1 MGIYKSATK
10 VTSNTRTR
18 KKNDLL
24 KKLLSRVTDNCM
36 NTSSCLARKYV
47 GIFSRRHYT
56 DNFRLYCYWYENIQG
71 YFPADITQT
80 FSACILILIASLN
93 CARKSR
99 SSFRMQQRRQ
109 INFYNNISEKHSQV
123 FPFHTIFD
131 FCLHQFS
138 NTNLTL
144 ACLCY
149 TSDKKKTTFELQ
161 ILPTVKFSLHIPV
174 SLSSLK
180 NCMGSRDKDY

>member
-1 MGIYKSATK
+1 M
-10 VTSNTRTR
+10 
-18 KKNDLL
+18 
-24 KKLLSRVTDNCM
+24 
-36 NTSSCLARKYV
+36 
-47 GIFSRRHYT
+47 H
-56 DNFRLYCYWYENIQG
+56 G

-99 SSFRMQQRRQ
+99 SSFKMQERRQ
-109 INFYNNISEKHSQV
+109 INFYNNISEKYNSARNTTQREIQLSEKHSKV
-123 FPFHTIFD
+123 FPFQTIFD
-131 FCLHQFS
+131 YCLHQFS

-149 TSDKKKTTFELQ
+149 MSDKRKTTFELQ
-161 ILPTVKFSLHIPV
+161 ILPTVKFSIHIPV

>member
-10 VTSNTRTR
+10 VTSNKRTR

-36 NTSSCLARKYV
+36 NTSSCLMRKYA
-47 GIFSRRHYT
+47 
-56 DNFRLYCYWYENIQG
+56 G

-80 FSACILILIASLN
+80 FSACILIVIASLN

-109 INFYNNISEKHSQV
+109 INFYNNISEKYNSARNIPKS
-123 FPFHTIFD
+123 FPFRLFSISAFINSRIQIWLAHVCVI
-131 FCLHQFS
+131 HQ
-138 NTNLTL
+138 T
-144 ACLCY
+144 
-149 TSDKKKTTFELQ
+149 KKTTFDFTHSK
-161 ILPTVKFSLHIPV
+161 I
-174 SLSSLK
+174 
-180 NCMGSRDKDY
+180 

>member
-1 MGIYKSATK
+1 MGIYKSTTK

-24 KKLLSRVTDNCM
+24 KKLSSRVTDNCM
-36 NTSSCLARKYV
+36 NTSSCLVRKYA
-47 GIFSRRHYT
+47 
-56 DNFRLYCYWYENIQG
+56 G

-80 FSACILILIASLN
+80 FSACILIVIASLN

-109 INFYNNISEKHSQV
+109 INFYNNISEKYFPSLSISNHFTFDLCLQQV
-123 FPFHTIFD
+123 W
-131 FCLHQFS
+131 

-144 ACLCY
+144 ARLRY
-149 TSDKKKTTFELQ
+149 TSDEKKTYFRNSDFTHSKIQLTHTNKLAEFKKL
-161 ILPTVKFSLHIPV
+161 
-174 SLSSLK
+174 
-180 NCMGSRDKDY
+180 GSCDNDY